1 MTRIVFYAKPGCAT
15 NARQQRLLRAA
26 GIDLEV
32 RDLLGEP
39 WRAETL
45 APFLAGR
52 PVADWFNRAA
62 PAVKSG
68 EVDPERLDAEAAL
81 ALLLASPILIRRPL
95 IRLGAHHL
103 AGFDVTA
110 LNALL
115 PAGHRLAEPSAP
127 LDGCVHGAEATASCH
142 APREPQP

>member
-1 MTRIVFYAKPGCAT
+1 MGALIFYEKPGCGG

-26 GIDLEV
+26 GVELEV

-39 WRAETL
+39 WNAATL

-81 ALLLASPILIRRPL
+81 ALLLERPILIRRPL
-95 IRLGAHHL
+95 IRLGEHHL
-103 AGFDVTA
+103 AGFDVAA

-115 PAGHRLAEPSAP
+115 PADRQLAAPAAP
-127 LDGCVHGAEATASCH
+127 LDGCVHGAEATARCH
-142 APREPQP
+142 APQEPQP

>member
-1 MTRIVFYAKPGCAT
+1 MGTLIFYEKPGCGG

-26 GIDLEV
+26 GIELEV
-32 RDLLGEP
+32 RDLLATP

-81 ALLLASPILIRRPL
+81 ALLLANPILIRRPL
-95 IRLGAHHL
+95 IRLGGQHL
-103 AGFDVTA
+103 AGFEVAA

-115 PAGHRLAEPSAP
+115 PADRQLVEPAAP
-127 LDGCVHGAEATASCH
+127 LDGCVHGATQAAGCH
-142 APREPQP
+142 TPREPQS